1 MLSPSK
7 SAKMEIRT
15 TKKYI
20 ENYIKKKEL
29 GDIIIS
35 INPQND
41 FIWCRWDGTLRPARI
56 VNDDRE
62 KLLLPEDL
70 ETDSNEKEECGFVDF
85 FPILGEKE
93 DFTYTQIKKS
103 IIKNSPKFYGREENS
118 TSTMKSTPR
127 NQIPFSSSEVVAE
140 CKSTHKWNQDIAE
153 YATKNRK
160 KNKISAPKFAELLE
174 FSQLF
179 LDCVVEANQVKKNE
193 ENKGSTLEDILEND
207 RQEDLQDE
215 FEEGYNN
222 SNESRAYT
230 SYEERPSRIVQHE
243 LKAGDM
249 IAYKQNNGAINSDGL
264 MLTSHILEVFKTKGG
279 EFSEEDEN
287 IENIPLIETFM
298 GFQKLHANWVV
309 QKVTKFKKNKNGE
322 FENVPVTNSCP
333 TKIHNYTLK
342 PGRLEEKYIEH
353 LKKDFEKGMKEKA
366 KENGIDMDRD
376 YDAEIRKL
384 KNGIL

>member
-1 MLSPSK
+1 
-7 SAKMEIRT
+7 
-15 TKKYI
+15 
-20 ENYIKKKEL
+20 
-29 GDIIIS
+29 
-35 INPQND
+35 
-41 FIWCRWDGTLRPARI
+41 
-56 VNDDRE
+56 
-62 KLLLPEDL
+62 
-70 ETDSNEKEECGFVDF
+70 
-85 FPILGEKE
+85 
-93 DFTYTQIKKS
+93 
-103 IIKNSPKFYGREENS
+103 
-118 TSTMKSTPR
+118 
-127 NQIPFSSSEVVAE
+127 
-140 CKSTHKWNQDIAE
+140 
-153 YATKNRK
+153 
-160 KNKISAPKFAELLE
+160 
-174 FSQLF
+174 
-179 LDCVVEANQVKKNE
+179 
-193 ENKGSTLEDILEND
+193 
-207 RQEDLQDE
+207 
-215 FEEGYNN
+215 
-222 SNESRAYT
+222 
-230 SYEERPSRIVQHE
+230 
-243 LKAGDM
+243 M